1 MLDLPFGGWIVGF
14 LDYSILGLL
23 DLPFGGWIVG
33 FLDYSILGLLGLPSG
48 GWIVGFLDYSILGLL
63 DLPSGGWIV
72 RLLDF
77 WIFAYYFYFSLFTSL
92 FITELDYLNAT
103 PKTAPSRFL
112 LIKFSLRLYYF
123 DILYFSLKQE
133 IGGYQLQ

>member
-1 MLDLPFGGWIVGF
+1 LLDLPFGGWIVGF

-23 DLPFGGWIVG
+23 D
-33 FLDYSILGLLGLPSG
+33 LPSG

-72 RLLDF
+72 GLFDCWIVRLLDC

-92 FITELDYLNAT
+92 FIPELDYLNAT